1 LRLTEREAKAE
12 FAAAGI
18 RIPKGLPAR
27 DAAQAVVAVDEIGLP
42 CVIKAQVLSG
52 GRGKAGLVR
61 VVKSREEA
69 LAEAARILSHPV
81 GVPEILVEECVGF
94 VQELYLGISY
104 DPVSSQALVLA
115 SSEGG
120 MDIEELAAR
129 SPEKIARV
137 SVDITTGL
145 EARHARSLVF
155 AMDLKPEY
163 QKAVSSVLAN
173 LWSVFKACDA
183 ELAEINPIFL
193 MADGTA
199 IAGDGKLAI
208 DDNSA
213 FRHPKYPLESRPY
226 DSDIARDAALE
237 GIPYLQFDGN
247 ISLMCAGAGLTTTV
261 YDLVADAGGSV
272 ANYLEFGGPNYR
284 KGVRAMELCLANNP
298 KVVLIVTFGTIARA
312 DVMAQGIAEAIGKLK
327 PTCPI
332 VACIRGTGEEEAWR
346 ILRGIGIEPLSDT
359 EVAVET
365 AVRLSGGK
373 R

>member
-1 LRLTEREAKAE
+1 MRLTEREAKSE

-18 RIPKGLPAR
+18 KVPRSLPAKNAEQ
-27 DAAQAVVAVDEIGLP
+27 AAAAVDEIGLP

-61 VVKSREEA
+61 VVKNREEA

-94 VQELYLGISY
+94 AHELYLGISY
-104 DPVSSQALVLA
+104 DPVSSRALVLA

-120 MDIEELAAR
+120 MDIEELAVR

-137 SVDITTGL
+137 YVDITTGL
-145 EARHARSLVF
+145 EARHARSLVY
-155 AMDLKPEY
+155 AMGLEPEF
-163 QKAVSSVLAN
+163 QKTVSAVPSS

-183 ELAEINPIFL
+183 ELAEINPLFL
-193 MADGTA
+193 LADGSA
-199 IAGDGKLAI
+199 VAGDGKLAI

-226 DSDIARDAALE
+226 DSDTAREAALE
-237 GIPYLQFDGN
+237 GIPYLQFDGD

-312 DVMAQGIAEAIGKLK
+312 DVMAQGIAEAIGKLN

-332 VACIRGTGEEEAWR
+332 VACIRGTGEEEAWK
-346 ILRGIGIEPLSDT
+346 ILKGLGIEPLSDT
-359 EVAVET
+359 EVAVHT
-365 AVRLSGGK
+365 AVRLSGGM